1 MRFSWICYFCVI
13 ALRAQ
18 LIPNGTPI
26 PITAKPPIVFLNGYE
41 EDCSGSQFSNTYGIF
56 DQLFQSTG
64 RVSLFF
70 DNCAYSG
77 KPPIEELGSDFAT
90 YLGTLK
96 YTDGTPV
103 ERVDV
108 VAHSMGGLIV
118 RCYLSGKQATSGIFQ
133 PPANPAIRKM
143 VFLAVPNFGSPIV
156 SFFGGGIDAQSK
168 ELAEGTIFNFD
179 LATWNQGTDDLRG
192 VDALAVAG
200 NGGTG
205 LATMSGFDDG
215 VVDLT
220 SASIGFSEPGR
231 TRIIPYC
238 HTGPGLI
245 SFAGLCPPNA
255 PGIADGETAT
265 ADNAALVLSF
275 LNDTTAWES
284 TGQAA
289 EQNSLLVAGGGLE
302 ARAKSASDQYLTIQ
316 SATSGGKGVNVN
328 GSAVAWAELLPSGS
342 QELVLTTSA
351 GTLQNQFTL
360 PPAYTSSVTVKE
372 GPFIA
377 RVLPSAAAV
386 FPLAVAPGEI
396 VSIYGTNLASSQV
409 TVGGITATI
418 DYDGATQINAIVPEA
433 VQGLVPFTV
442 ANSGGSHTV
451 NVLIQPAVPAIY
463 TLDQS
468 GTGPAAALNGVT
480 NVLVTSSAPLH
491 PGDYVSLYLTGL
503 GSQQPTVTVGG
514 EPCAV
519 TYAGAAPGFPGLNQ
533 INCQIAAG
541 VASSSTSPVLVTA
554 GGRTSNQVTLAI
566 E

>member
-1 MRFSWICYFCVI
+1 
-13 ALRAQ
+13 
-18 LIPNGTPI
+18 
-26 PITAKPPIVFLNGYE
+26 
-41 EDCSGSQFSNTYGIF
+41 
-56 DQLFQSTG
+56 
-64 RVSLFF
+64 
-70 DNCAYSG
+70 
-77 KPPIEELGSDFAT
+77 
-90 YLGTLK
+90 
-96 YTDGTPV
+96 
-103 ERVDV
+103 
-108 VAHSMGGLIV
+108 
-118 RCYLSGKQATSGIFQ
+118 
-133 PPANPAIRKM
+133 
-143 VFLAVPNFGSPIV
+143 
-156 SFFGGGIDAQSK
+156 
-168 ELAEGTIFNFD
+168 
-179 LATWNQGTDDLRG
+179 
-192 VDALAVAG
+192 
-200 NGGTG
+200 
-205 LATMSGFDDG
+205 
-215 VVDLT
+215 
-220 SASIGFSEPGR
+220 
-231 TRIIPYC
+231 
-238 HTGPGLI
+238 
-245 SFAGLCPPNA
+245 
-255 PGIADGETAT
+255 
-265 ADNAALVLSF
+265 
-275 LNDTTAWES
+275 
-284 TGQAA
+284 
-289 EQNSLLVAGGGLE
+289 
-302 ARAKSASDQYLTIQ
+302 
-316 SATSGGKGVNVN
+316 
-328 GSAVAWAELLPSGS
+328 
-342 QELVLTTSA
+342 
-351 GTLQNQFTL
+351 LQNQFTL

-468 GTGPAAALNGVT
+468 GTGPAAALTGVT